1 MKTEDI
7 IKHLKLQD
15 SNLDFYK
22 REVKRLEQ
30 QLSDIKSI
38 SSVVNTV
45 DLGLNKKEYLKSEII
60 DAYNKTLKYEGIKED
75 RVGGLIID
83 TFIEFLNGS
92 HHSLN
97 GAANNFNLTTLL
109 LTLTTREEMTDEQ

>member
-15 SNLDFYK
+15 SNLNFYK

-30 QLSDIKSI
+30 QILDIKTI
-38 SSVVNTV
+38 SNVVNIV
-45 DLGLNKKEYLKSEII
+45 DLNLNKNEYSKSEII
-60 DAYNKTLKYEGIKED
+60 DAYNKMLKYEGIIED

-83 TFIEFLNGS
+83 TFIEFLNGT

-97 GAANNFNLTTLL
+97 GA
-109 LTLTTREEMTDEQ
+109 

>member
-30 QLSDIKSI
+30 QVSDIKSI
-38 SSVVNTV
+38 SNVSNTV
-45 DLGLNKKEYLKSEII
+45 DLGLSKSNYSKQEII
-60 DAYNKTLKYEGIKED
+60 NAYNKMLKYEGIEENI
-75 RVGGLIID
+75 VGGLIID
-83 TFIEFLNGS
+83 TFIEFLNS
-92 HHSLN
+92 THHSLKS
-97 GAANNFNLTTLL
+97 ANVKNMKC
-109 LTLTTREEMTDEQ
+109 TRLKAVSYPDTQK

>member
-30 QLSDIKSI
+30 QISDIKSI
-38 SSVVNTV
+38 SNVVNTV

-60 DAYNKTLKYEGIKED
+60 DAYNKMLKYEGINED
-75 RVGGLIID
+75 SVGGLIID

-97 GAANNFNLTTLL
+97 SAKLK
-109 LTLTTREEMTDEQ
+109 

>member
-1 MKTEDI
+1 MKNMKTEDI

-15 SNLDFYK
+15 SNLNFYK

-30 QLSDIKSI
+30 QILDIKTI
-38 SSVVNTV
+38 SNVVNIV
-45 DLGLNKKEYLKSEII
+45 DLNLNKNEYSKSEII
-60 DAYNKTLKYEGIKED
+60 DAYNKMLKYEGIIED

-83 TFIEFLNGS
+83 TFIEFLNGT

-97 GAANNFNLTTLL
+97 GA
-109 LTLTTREEMTDEQ
+109 

>member
-7 IKHLKLQD
+7 IKYLKLQD

-30 QLSDIKSI
+30 QISDIKSI
-38 SSVVNTV
+38 SNVSNSV
-45 DLGLNKKEYLKSEII
+45 DLNLSSRNYSKDEII
-60 DAYNKTLKYEGIKED
+60 NAYNRMLKYEGISES

-83 TFIEFLNGS
+83 TFIEFLNGTL
-92 HHSLN
+92 HSSNDTKL
-97 GAANNFNLTTLL
+97 
-109 LTLTTREEMTDEQ
+109 

>member
-15 SNLDFYK
+15 LNLDFYK

-30 QLSDIKSI
+30 QISDIKKI
-38 SSVVNTV
+38 SNVVNTV
-45 DLGLNKKEYLKSEII
+45 DLNLNKNEYSKNDIV
-60 DAYNKTLKYEGIKED
+60 DAYNKMLKYEGINED

-83 TFIEFLNGS
+83 TFIEFLNGT

-97 GAANNFNLTTLL
+97 GA
-109 LTLTTREEMTDEQ
+109 

>member
-1 MKTEDI
+1 MHRFLLLNMKTEDI

-15 SNLDFYK
+15 SNIDFYK

-30 QLSDIKSI
+30 QISDIKSI
-38 SSVVNTV
+38 SNVSNTV
-45 DLGLNKKEYLKSEII
+45 GLDLSRSEYSKEEII
-60 DAYNKTLKYEGIKED
+60 NAYNKMLKYEGIKED

-83 TFIEFLNGS
+83 TFIEFLNGT

-97 GAANNFNLTTLL
+97 GA
-109 LTLTTREEMTDEQ
+109 